1 MLKRLTAVL
10 GAMTLLAAGCGGGD
24 DGGGGAGDQ
33 ERVRV
38 TVGLL
43 PITPVAPVFIAQE
56 KGFFREENLEV
67 RTQMA
72 EGGAAIIPA
81 VQSGDFDFGFSNIAS
96 NLIARSKGLPLQALT
111 GGEVTPAEGE
121 EDASAIMVRA
131 DSPIRTPQDL
141 EGKKIGVNTLKN
153 IAGLT
158 TRAAMEEEGARP
170 EFTEVEVPFPEML
183 PTVQRGDIDAG
194 FFNEPFTTLG
204 KQEGL
209 RTIMKPYDLTGND
222 LPIAHYFALESF
234 VQENQDVVDR
244 FNRAIERAT
253 EIYRNEPEE
262 VRRVV
267 LKYTEIPRPAAQRMI
282 LSPVNS
288 ELDPR
293 AFDEMAELAQR
304 FDLTEDKV
312 AVSELLPE
320 QR

>member
-1 MLKRLTAVL
+1 MLKRIAAVL
-10 GAMTLLAAGCGGGD
+10 AAMTLLAAGCGDD
-24 DGGGGAGDQ
+24 DGGGGADDQ
-33 ERVRV
+33 ERTSV

-67 RTQMA
+67 KTQMA

-81 VQSGDFDFGFSNIAS
+81 VLSGDFDIGFSNMAS
-96 NLIARSKGLPLQALT
+96 NLIARSRGLPIVALT

-121 EDASAIMVRA
+121 EDSSAIMVRR

-141 EGKKIGVNTLKN
+141 EGKEIGVNTLKN

-170 EFTEVEVPFPEML
+170 EFREAEVPFPEML

-194 FFNEPFTTLG
+194 FFNEPFTTLA

-234 VQENQDVVDR
+234 VQENRDVVDR

-253 EIYRNEPEE
+253 EVYRNEPEE

-267 LKYTEIPRPAAQRMI
+267 LKYTEIPKPAAQRMI

-288 ELDPR
+288 ELDPS
-293 AFDEMAELAQR
+293 AFEEMAELAQR
-304 FDLTEDKV
+304 FDLTEHKV
-312 AVSELLPE
+312 DVSELLPE
-320 QR
+320 R

>member
-1 MLKRLTAVL
+1 MLKRLAAVL
-10 GAMTLLAAGCGGGD
+10 GAMALLAAGCGGD

-33 ERVRV
+33 EPTRV

-67 RTQMA
+67 ETQMA
-72 EGGAAIIPA
+72 QGGAAIIPA
-81 VQSGDFDFGFSNIAS
+81 VQSGDFDIGFSNTAS
-96 NLIARSKGLPLQALT
+96 SLIARSKGLPLQVLT

-121 EDASAIMVRA
+121 EDSSAIMVRE

-158 TRAAMEEEGARP
+158 IRAAMEEEGARP
-170 EFTEVEVPFPEML
+170 DFTEVEVPFPEML
-183 PTVQRGDIDAG
+183 PTVQRRAIDAG

-234 VQENQDVVDR
+234 VQENRDVVDR

-262 VRRVV
+262 VRKVV
-267 LKYTEIPRPAAQRMI
+267 VEYTEIPRPVAQRMI

-288 ELDPR
+288 ELD
-293 AFDEMAELAQR
+293 AGAIDEMAELAQR

-312 AVSELLPE
+312 DVSELLPE